1 MKIAII
7 GSGITG
13 LTSGYRLVKKGAS
26 VTIFEKEEEIGGLL
40 GSFKFQDFYLERYY
54 HHFFKCDSEL
64 INLIKELGLNS
75 KVIWKETKMGFF
87 VNDRVYPFGTPFE
100 LLKFKPIS
108 FVDRIKFGL
117 TILYLQRKKTWEDLE
132 NITAKEWLEK
142 FSGKKTYKLIWK
154 PLLKIKFGSKF
165 AEKISA
171 AWIWGRVNPRAKSRS
186 KGLMKEE
193 LGYLRGGFKILLE
206 KIEDEI
212 EKRNGEI
219 LKNTEV
225 KKIEFKK
232 DKVKIFLEGNE
243 YEFDKVIFTAPN
255 PVLLKLAKLE
265 KKFKERL
272 QKIRYQGVICVTF
285 LLRESLSDIYWL
297 NISDEK
303 IPFGG
308 VIEHTNFIPKEDY
321 SNFFVVYIF
330 NYVQKDSTL
339 YNLQNEK
346 VIEIYKKNLKKI
358 FPNFDE
364 KIIERVF
371 INRDE
376 YATPIYVKSYSKIK
390 PNFSTPI
397 KNLFLANTSMIYP
410 FDRNV
415 NNSIKLGNEIAE
427 KIFNSRH
434 HP

>member
-26 VTIFEKEEEIGGLL
+26 VKIFEKEEEIGGLL
-40 GSFKFQDFYLERYY
+40 SSFKFQNFYLERYY

-64 INLIKELGLNS
+64 IKLIEELGLKS

-87 VNDRVYPFGTPFE
+87 VDNEVYPFSTPFE

-108 FVDRIKFGL
+108 FFDRIKFGL

-142 FSGKKTYKLIWK
+142 FSGKKTYELLWK

-193 LGYLRGGFKILLE
+193 LGYLKGGFKFFLE
-206 KIEDEI
+206 KIENEI
-212 EKRNGEI
+212 EKENGEI
-219 LKNTEV
+219 LKNKEV

-232 DKVKIFLEGNE
+232 DKVRVFSGGNE

-255 PVLLKLAKLE
+255 PVLLNLTKLE
-265 KKFKERL
+265 KKFKEKL
-272 QKIRYQGVICVTF
+272 QKVKYQSVICATF

-308 VIEHTNFIPKEDY
+308 VIEHTNFIPKENY
-321 SNFFVVYIF
+321 NNFSVVYVF
-330 NYVQKDSTL
+330 NYIQKESRL
-339 YNLQNEK
+339 YNLTDDRIAK
-346 VIEIYKKNLKKI
+346 IYKKGLKKI
-358 FPNFDE
+358 FPNFNE
-364 KIIERVF
+364 KIIENVF
-371 INRDE
+371 IHRNE
-376 YATPIYVKSYSKIK
+376 YATPIYVKNYSKIK

-415 NNSIKLGNEIAE
+415 NNSVKLGNEIAE
-427 KIFNSRH
+427 ICFNSKCH
-434 HP
+434 S